1 MKKFLLVLYLAIP
14 LFVASCAK
22 KKECC
27 DFPPVPNFVLA
38 QKNGVEWKGD
48 PSDSVQERDTTL
60 VTGNNTIASQ
70 QEILGFKLRVDIP
83 GYYTLKNNEGYYY
96 IVKDNVTVARY
107 KLSPTHSNTVV
118 VVGLNAADKI
128 LQGYFDLKF
137 VKSFDIPIG
146 SQPDSISFLSGKFK
160 VALHN

>member
-1 MKKFLLVLYLAIP
+1 MRKYLLILCSVIT
-14 LFVASCAK
+14 LFFTACA

-27 DFPPVPNFVLA
+27 NFPPVDNFILA
-38 QKNGVEWKGD
+38 QKDGVEWKGD
-48 PSDSVQERDTTL
+48 PSDSAQERDTTV
-60 VTGNNTIASQ
+60 VTGNNTMATQ
-70 QEILGFKLRVDIP
+70 QEILGFKLRIDVP

-96 IVKDNVTVARY
+96 ITKNNTTIASY

-118 VVGLNAADKI
+118 IIALNATDKI
-128 LQGYFDLKF
+128 LHGYFDLKF
-137 VKSFDIPIG
+137 VKTFDNPMG